1 MGGLGRR
8 WGMRPVAE
16 NEGSAKRREREA
28 CAPRQELTWASYS
41 YFKLGLLEDEVT
53 VRLVEKHTG
62 DSSTKHL
69 RCRILSRHADATR
82 NGLKGS
88 SQLGLLAAIL
98 QPNE

>member
-16 NEGSAKRREREA
+16 NEGSANCREREA

-53 VRLVEKHTG
+53 V
-62 DSSTKHL
+62 
-69 RCRILSRHADATR
+69 
-82 NGLKGS
+82 
-88 SQLGLLAAIL
+88 
-98 QPNE
+98 